1 MAAFVHFFRSI
12 MYNSCLAAFSINVS
26 AIPPQ
31 NLLRLIDVQCNL
43 ICKSDDTTFST
54 TDLNTKTELSLN

>member
-1 MAAFVHFFRSI
+1 